1 METQTVEMAAEQK
14 PKPSAGRTIARNTV
28 FGFASQMSLRIVGF
42 IFQVLVV
49 RRLGGDQLGQYA
61 IVLAWAGLFSV
72 LGDLGITQYFT
83 REVARN
89 HEKNSEYFW
98 DVVLLRIVLA
108 ILASAVTTIGAFL
121 HPYSP
126 EIVLGIFLYTL
137 TYIFSAIQVPLAG
150 LIAGNERLDI
160 TSVFDVIGQVI
171 FLVAGSIFLF
181 AGFDYIWLVIAS
193 FLNFPVLIFLS
204 IRVIRKNKFAPPKF
218 KVNTR
223 HWLQLIASGLPF
235 GFIQLALSFSFQ
247 VDTIILSNFVNTTE
261 VGWYNIAYSLVFTFM
276 TITRAF
282 NVAILPT
289 LARQHASD
297 PEATRPWYYRSVKM
311 IMFLSLPIS
320 TGIML
325 ISANL
330 ASTLYGSQNL
340 PAAVILA
347 IIIWDLPFLM
357 YTAFCGNLSSSI
369 REEKGAARI
378 YVSLAIF
385 NVVINLILIPRFGV
399 ISAAFVTVLTDMLGA
414 VQFYFLFRRSFGAGL
429 GFRRLTRLWLA
440 VALMGVIV
448 YVLNQFISF
457 IIIIPIAAVS
467 YLVLIWYLKA
477 FTPDEQ
483 AILTQFAGR
492 ITRKL
497 GKFVPQ
503 LAR

>member
-1 METQTVEMAAEQK
+1 METQVAQTTAEQK
-14 PKPSAGRTIARNTV
+14 PKASAGRTIARNTA
-28 FGFASQMSLRIVGF
+28 FGFASQMSLRVVGF

-83 REVARN
+83 REVARS

-98 DVVLLRIVLA
+98 DVVLLRIILA
-108 ILASAVTTIGAFL
+108 IFASAVTTIGAII
-121 HPYSP
+121 HPYPP

-137 TYIFSAIQVPLAG
+137 TYLFSAIQVPLAG

-171 FLVAGSIFLF
+171 FLVTGSIFLF
-181 AGFDYIWLVIAS
+181 AGFDYVWLVVAS
-193 FLNFPVLIFLS
+193 FLNFPVLIFMS
-204 IRVIRKNKFAPPKF
+204 IRVIRRNHFTPPKF

-223 HWLQLIASGLPF
+223 HWLRLIAAGLPF

-247 VDTIILSNFVNTTE
+247 VDTIILSNFVSTTH

-289 LARQHASD
+289 LARQHAAD

-311 IMFLSLPIS
+311 IMFLSLPIA
-320 TGIML
+320 TGITL
-325 ISANL
+325 ISRDLAN
-330 ASTLYGSQNL
+330 TLYGSENL
-340 PAAVILA
+340 PAAIILA

-357 YTAFCGNLSSSI
+357 YNAFCGNLSSSI
-369 REEKGAARI
+369 RAEKGAARI

-385 NVVINLILIPRFGV
+385 NVVVNLILIPRFGV

-414 VQFYFLFRRSFGAGL
+414 AQFYLLFRHSFGAGL
-429 GFRRLTRLWLA
+429 GFKHLRRLWLA

-448 YVLNQFISF
+448 YFLSQLINFILV
-457 IIIIPIAAVS
+457 IPIAAVS
-467 YLVLIWYLKA
+467 YLALTWFLKA
-477 FTPDEQ
+477 FKPDEK
-483 AILTQFAGR
+483 ALLTQFAGR
-492 ITRKL
+492 ITGKL
-497 GKFVPQ
+497 AKF
-503 LAR
+503 AR

>member
-1 METQTVEMAAEQK
+1 METENVAEQK
-14 PKPSAGRTIARNTV
+14 PKPTAGRTIARNTA
-28 FGFASQMSLRIVGF
+28 FGFASQISLRVVGF

-98 DVVLLRIVLA
+98 DVVLLRIILA
-108 ILASAVTTIGAFL
+108 IIASIVTTAGAIL

-137 TYIFSAIQVPLAG
+137 TYLFSAIQVPLAG

-160 TSVFDVIGQVI
+160 TSVFEVVGQVI
-171 FLVAGSIFLF
+171 FLIAGSIFLF
-181 AGFDYIWLVIAS
+181 AGFDYVWLVVAS
-193 FLNFPVLIFLS
+193 FLNFPVLIFMS
-204 IRVIRKNKFAPPKF
+204 IRVIRRYHFAPPKF
-218 KVNTR
+218 HISPQR
-223 HWLQLIASGLPF
+223 WWGLIWAGLPF
-235 GFIQLALSFSFQ
+235 GFIQLALSFSFL
-247 VDTIILSNFVNTTE
+247 VDTIILSSFVNTTQ
-261 VGWYNIAYSLVFTFM
+261 VGWYTIAYSLVFTFM

-289 LARQHASD
+289 LARQHAAD

-325 ISANL
+325 IATYL
-330 ASTLYGSQNL
+330 AGALYGAQNL

-357 YTAFCGNLSSSI
+357 YNAFCGNLSSSI
-369 REEKGAARI
+369 RAEKGAARI

-385 NVVINLILIPRFGV
+385 NVVVNLILIPRFGV

-414 VQFYFLFRRSFGAGL
+414 AQFYLLFRHSFGAGL
-429 GFRRLTRLWLA
+429 GFKHVLRLLLA
-440 VALMGVIV
+440 VFLMGVIV
-448 YVLNQFISF
+448 YVLTQFISF
-457 IIIIPIAAVS
+457 LIIIPIAAIS
-467 YLVLIWYLKA
+467 YLVLVWVLKA

-483 AILTQFAGR
+483 ALLAGFAGR

-497 GKFVPQ
+497 GKF
-503 LAR
+503 AR